1 VLTDASLEMA
11 ICDHCEGLSPESS
24 RYCVICGSPMPGIS
38 QIGPGRIGNENEP
51 KCRKCGAGNPEHSTF
66 CNACGRYLRWRRSL
80 AIIVLPVSVVVVMGL
95 LGGIPGWLLLLLW
108 AVVLIVYYVLWSFF
122 FSLTGPARP
131 YWQWKARM
139 QLRRDLK
146 RQVPSG
152 KRP

>member
-1 VLTDASLEMA
+1 MA

-38 QIGPGRIGNENEP
+38 QIGPERIGNENEP
-51 KCRKCGAGNPEHSTF
+51 KCRKCGAGNPEHSAF
-66 CNACGRYLRWRRSL
+66 CNACGRCLRWRRSL
-80 AIIVLPVSVVVVMGL
+80 TIIVLPVSVVVVMGL

-108 AVVLIVYYVLWSFF
+108 LVVLIVDTALWSFCIG
-122 FSLTGPARP
+122 TTRP

-139 QLRRDLK
+139 QLRKDLK
-146 RQVPSG
+146 RKVLSE